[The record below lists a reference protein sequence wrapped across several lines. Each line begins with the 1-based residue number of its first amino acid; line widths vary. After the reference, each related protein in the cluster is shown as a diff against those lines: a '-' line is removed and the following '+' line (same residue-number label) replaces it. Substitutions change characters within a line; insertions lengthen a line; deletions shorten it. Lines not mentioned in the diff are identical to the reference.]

1 MFKWTDE
8 SAVEEIHDIKSLF
21 DEKIGHL
28 ELQSQR
34 CEDVIRSYDKKIE
47 DLGDAFAGLGKEVKE
62 MKELV
67 QEYEGDVKSLK
78 KIVVCGIGMMLVY
91 YYFTM

>member
-34 CEDVIRSYDKKIE
+34 CEDVIRNYDKKIE

>member
-21 DEKIGHL
+21 DEKIGQL
-28 ELQSQR
+28 EIQSQK
-34 CEDVIRSYDKKIE
+34 CEDVIRSYDKKIA
-47 DLGDAFAGLGKEVKE
+47 DLVDALAGLEKEMKE

-67 QEYEGDVKSLK
+67 QGYERDVKNLK
-78 KIVVCGIGMMLVY
+78 KIAVCGVGMMFVY
-91 YYFTM
+91 YYFAM